1 MNEIRRHCEAVLEK
15 LNQNGITGA
24 YAATA
29 AEAATEREIKEM
41 AGARGDEANTRPR
54 PFFGKRLL
62 IFQALTSGL
71 WAAIIR
77 W

>member
-1 MNEIRRHCEAVLEK
+1 MDFTNLKAKLEENGYTVAVF
-15 LNQNGITGA
+15 
-24 YAATA
+24 ATA

-41 AGARGDEANTRPR
+41 AGARGDEANTRPC
-54 PFFGKRLL
+54 PFSGKRLL

>member
-1 MNEIRRHCEAVLEK
+1 MADLMKAKENLEARGYTVR
-15 LNQNGITGA
+15 TF
-24 YAATA
+24 ATA

-41 AGARGDEANTRPR
+41 AGARVEEANTRPC
-54 PFFGKRLL
+54 PFSGKRLL

>member
-1 MNEIRRHCEAVLEK
+1 MTDFKKVQANLEARGYTVR
-15 LNQNGITGA
+15 TF
-24 YAATA
+24 ATA

-41 AGARGDEANTRPR
+41 AGARGDEANTRPC
-54 PFFGKRLL
+54 PFSGKRLL